1 MVRLLLF
8 AGSQSPLPIRY
19 PHPDKPRL
27 ALPPLVHRSLHT
39 ALDAAPP
46 SALFSDDLLSIPQPG
61 TLHKHE
67 PETDHDATVKVQ
79 VCAGATD
86 YLAAIEEALG
96 TVARVKG
103 LSVVETG
110 LVGLPAGT
118 GTDVWNTIWCAL
130 GGIGGASVAKWGTIG
145 LDAEQLSKLDGKPVV
160 NEINVTDCATLP
172 KEFTAFARERGMHL
186 WASGGG
192 AGPEPLPSADLH
204 NLLSEFQPKLA
215 ALAPSANTEPLAQL
229 IPVTPEGVYEN
240 AVPGVRVRWVVT
252 YTLVSRTRNIVKDK
266 GFIVAADFA

>member
-8 AGSQSPLPIRY
+8 AGTQSPLPVRY

-46 SALFSDDLLSIPQPG
+46 SALFADGLLSIPQPG
-61 TLHKHE
+61 SLHKHARDA
-67 PETDHDATVKVQ
+67 DHDATVKVQ
-79 VCAGATD
+79 VYAGGE
-86 YLAAIEEALG
+86 YLPAIEEALG
-96 TVARVKG
+96 TLARVKG
-103 LSVVETG
+103 LSEVETG

-118 GTDVWNTIWCAL
+118 GAEEWNAVWESL
-130 GGIGGASVAKWGTIG
+130 GGIRGATVAKWGTIG
-145 LDAEQLSKLDGKPVV
+145 LDADQLSKLSSTPAV
-160 NEINVTDCATLP
+160 NELNVTDCATLP
-172 KEFTAFARERGMHL
+172 KEYTAFAKEKGIQL

-215 ALAPSANTEPLAQL
+215 ALAPGARTAPLAQL
-229 IPVTPEGVYEN
+229 VAVTPEGTYE
-240 AVPGVRVRWVVT
+240 AAAPGVRVRWVVS
-252 YTLVSRTRNIVKDK
+252 YTLVSRSRNIVKDK
-266 GFIVAADFA
+266 GYIVAADFA